1 MSGATLTLTDDDAAP
16 GVTLSVASSSIPE
29 GGSTTVSAT
38 LTHPSSAATTVTV
51 TPVSGTYTVG
61 SGAAGAIVIAAG
73 STTNATDTAAI
84 TAVDNDV
91 DAADKAVTVTGM
103 AANAQAAANSETM
116 TVTGASLTIADDDT
130 AGFVVSPT
138 PSASLR
144 LRTTESG
151 ETATF
156 AVKLESKPTGD
167 VVLGV
172 ASSDTTEG
180 TVSPSS
186 LTFTDSNWDTAQTV
200 TLTGVDDAPTNPA
213 DGDQDYTVTLTV
225 NEPSTADV
233 KYDALSAVT
242 VYAVNADNE
251 FGLDVSSVTGQ
262 ATEAGGQ
269 ATFTVALITQPSQ
282 AVTVTV
288 SSRDASEG
296 AASPSSLTFATTAWN
311 TAQTVTVTG
320 ADDAIDDGEVTWA
333 VRLDPS
339 SGAADYN
346 GLANVDVLVTTTD
359 DDAAPGVTL
368 TVASSSIP
376 ENGGSTTVSAKL
388 THASSAATT
397 VTVTPV
403 SGSYT
408 VAPGTGATIVIVAGS
423 TTSADTATITAVDN
437 DVDADDN
444 AVTVVGTAAN
454 AQAAANSETMTVTG
468 ASLTLTDDD
477 TAGFAVSPTP
487 SASSRL
493 RTTESGGMAEF
504 EVKLESEPTGDVVL
518 GVVSSDATEGAVS
531 ASSLTFTA
539 TTWSTAQTVT
549 LTGVDDSTVDGNQN
563 YTVTLTVDRT
573 NTVDANYDALS
584 AVTVYARNADNEYG
598 LDVSSV
604 TGQATE
610 AGGTAT
616 FTVALNTRPTA
627 AVTVSVSSRDTS
639 EGAASPSSL
648 TFAATAWNTAQTVTV
663 TGADD
668 AIDDGTVTWAVRLDP
683 SSGDANYNGLS
694 NVNVLVTTTDDDAAP
709 PPPPPSL
716 TATLSLSPSSISEN
730 GGVATVTATLTRA
743 SSAATTVTVTP
754 VSGSY
759 TVAPGTGATIVI
771 AAGSTTSADTATITA
786 VDNDVD
792 AADSDVTVV
801 GTASNSQGAGTVAG
815 ASLTITDDDTAG
827 FAVSPTPSTSSRLR
841 TTESGGMAEFEV
853 KLESEPTGDVVLG
866 VVSSDAT
873 EGTVSPTSLTF
884 TATTWNTEQTVTLTG
899 VDDAPVNPAD
909 GDRNYTVTVTVDQT
923 STVDANYDALSAVTV
938 YAVNVDNESGLDVS
952 AVTGQATEPGGT
964 ATFTVAL
971 VAQPSAAVTVTV
983 TSRDTSEG
991 TASPTSLTFE
1001 TSDWSTA
1008 QTVTVTG
1015 VDDDVDDGDVTW
1027 AVRLDPSS
1035 GGDANYDGLDDE
1047 DVSVTTT
1054 DDDAAPT
1061 ARLVLTPSTIDE
1073 GGTANTVATVTAT
1086 LSRPSVAATTV
1097 TVTAAPVSPAV
1108 TGDYT
1113 LTGTTLTIAAGVH
1126 GRRRDGDGRGEEQR
1140 RGRGGQDGDGLGDG
1154 AQRPGCRRF
1163 DDGGR
1168 HPRDADDCRRR
1179 REGGR
1184 AHAVGACRS
1193 DGERGARRVHGG
1205 ADERAG
1211 GGGDRDGRRGG
1222 QRLPLGHS
1230 PQPEL
1235 HRDGLAAGADS
1246 DVDGEGRRERRGGVV
1261 VVVAHGV
1268 GRRLW
1273 RGVRVAA
1280 GVGGGRERGQG
1291 ERSRPGRRLTS
1302 SRGGGWRWWSKT
1314 ACGRNRGGLGGSGIG
1329 AALDAD
1335 LRAARR
1341 QRADGEQ
1348 PFQPGTGGVSDGGG
1362 HRRLR
1367 NAVGS
1372 EGVPAG
1378 GRRPECCGRGPD
1390 VAAAAS
1396 RRQRLGVGPRSG
1408 GDL

>member
-1 MSGATLTLTDDDAAP
+1 
-16 GVTLSVASSSIPE
+16 
-29 GGSTTVSAT
+29 
-38 LTHPSSAATTVTV
+38 
-51 TPVSGTYTVG
+51 
-61 SGAAGAIVIAAG
+61 
-73 STTNATDTAAI
+73 
-84 TAVDNDV
+84 
-91 DAADKAVTVTGM
+91 
-103 AANAQAAANSETM
+103 
-116 TVTGASLTIADDDT
+116 
-130 AGFVVSPT
+130 
-138 PSASLR
+138 
-144 LRTTESG
+144 
-151 ETATF
+151 
-156 AVKLESKPTGD
+156 
-167 VVLGV
+167 
-172 ASSDTTEG
+172 
-180 TVSPSS
+180 
-186 LTFTDSNWDTAQTV
+186 
-200 TLTGVDDAPTNPA
+200 
-213 DGDQDYTVTLTV
+213 
-225 NEPSTADV
+225 
-233 KYDALSAVT
+233 
-242 VYAVNADNE
+242 
-251 FGLDVSSVTGQ
+251 
-262 ATEAGGQ
+262 
-269 ATFTVALITQPSQ
+269 
-282 AVTVTV
+282 
-288 SSRDASEG
+288 
-296 AASPSSLTFATTAWN
+296 
-311 TAQTVTVTG
+311 
-320 ADDAIDDGEVTWA
+320 
-333 VRLDPS
+333 
-339 SGAADYN
+339 
-346 GLANVDVLVTTTD
+346 
-359 DDAAPGVTL
+359 
-368 TVASSSIP
+368 
-376 ENGGSTTVSAKL
+376 
-388 THASSAATT
+388 
-397 VTVTPV
+397 
-403 SGSYT
+403 
-408 VAPGTGATIVIVAGS
+408 
-423 TTSADTATITAVDN
+423 
-437 DVDADDN
+437 
-444 AVTVVGTAAN
+444 
-454 AQAAANSETMTVTG
+454 
-468 ASLTLTDDD
+468 
-477 TAGFAVSPTP
+477 
-487 SASSRL
+487 
-493 RTTESGGMAEF
+493 MAEF

-694 NVNVLVTTTDDDAAP
+694 NVNVLVTTTDDDAA
-709 PPPPPSL
+709 PPPPSL

-1113 LTGTTLTIAAGVH
+1113 LTGTTLTIAAGSMAGVGTVTVAAKNNDVDAADKTVTVSGTAHNARAAADSMTVAVTPAMLTIADDDEKGVVLTPSELVEVTESGAPVAYTVALTSEPVGEVTVTVAAEGNAFLSVTPPNLNFTATDWRQAQTVTLTAKDDGNDVAESSSLSHTASGGGYGEVSGSLPVSVEGESAVRVSGAPGTTTYIIERRRVEVVVKDRVPGGIEVDLAGLASGPPLTLTFGPPADNVPMGSSRFSLGPEGSRTVVDIAVSEMLSGLKVCLPVEEGLSAVAGDRTLLLLHHDGSAWESVPGAEATSDGTMVCASMVMVFSPFAVGWENNVPTWEGVEPVELGPYVAGSPLPGIVLPAAKGGDEPLAYTLAGPDGAPLPEWLTFDGDGKGEEEEGGAGCPDKDERALCGTSPEGLDTTELHYTLVATDKH
-1126 GRRRDGDGRGEEQR
+1126 GDRTEPGLAVEIAIEKDLAPTFGGASVAPQLYTLGEEIKDLTLPKAKGGNRPLKYELTPALPSGLSFDLDGAGACGAARTLCGTPTEVVETPKTYTWTAEDRDGDKTEPPVGFTIEVEEGRAKARERLARINRSVLPELSRASWDSWTGAVTGRLESSVGGGGSGGSGEGLTASLAGFLRANEQALEEDGESWKELLSGQSFAVALGGEGEGAETGIGRPVTVWGAGDRRHLSRDVPSLKWSGELFAAHLGADADFGSGGHGRARGLVVREPGGLRGPWRRRAGRG
-1140 RGRGGQDGDGLGDG
+1140 
-1154 AQRPGCRRF
+1154 
-1163 DDGGR
+1163 
-1168 HPRDADDCRRR
+1168 
-1179 REGGR
+1179 R
-1184 AHAVGACRS
+1184 APEP
-1193 DGERGARRVHGG
+1193 DGERESVCGVVVGG
-1205 ADERAG
+1205 GLAAVGVG
-1211 GGGDRDGRRGG
+1211 GLRFGGDRDRRQG
-1222 QRLPLGHS
+1222 P
-1230 PQPEL
+1230 
-1235 HRDGLAAGADS
+1235 AGAF
-1246 DVDGEGRRERRGGVV
+1246 
-1261 VVVAHGV
+1261 
-1268 GRRLW
+1268 
-1273 RGVRVAA
+1273 
-1280 GVGGGRERGQG
+1280 
-1291 ERSRPGRRLTS
+1291 
-1302 SRGGGWRWWSKT
+1302 
-1314 ACGRNRGGLGGSGIG
+1314 
-1329 AALDAD
+1329 
-1335 LRAARR
+1335 RAADER
-1341 QRADGEQ
+1341 Q
-1348 PFQPGTGGVSDGGG
+1348 
-1362 HRRLR
+1362 
-1367 NAVGS
+1367 
-1372 EGVPAG
+1372 
-1378 GRRPECCGRGPD
+1378 
-1390 VAAAAS
+1390 
-1396 RRQRLGVGPRSG
+1396 
-1408 GDL
+1408 